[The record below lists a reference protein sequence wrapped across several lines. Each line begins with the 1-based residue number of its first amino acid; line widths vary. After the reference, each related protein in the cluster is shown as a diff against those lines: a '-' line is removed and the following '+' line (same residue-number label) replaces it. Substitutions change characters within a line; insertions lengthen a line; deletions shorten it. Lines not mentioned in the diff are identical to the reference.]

1 MAAAFDTGGEFAETA
16 GAVMSG
22 VSFAGGIEC
31 GTRSAECGIAHL
43 TPTLSPRCGR
53 RGRTFRLF
61 TLLFARLIP
70 HLEWRVQQRDAFE
83 FAVFGNEEKDE
94 PINDAQKLSM
104 KILEADMACAE
115 GIAKLAILRMAD
127 EALPKKL
134 QCLLHPAPQV
144 GERGD
149 ALFGGF
155 LAPGFEP
162 ARIRTTIVARQEPRG
177 VGDEPEQHEI
187 GIDFAVE
194 HGFEVELHAPVLAG
208 QVIGWVEGFKA
219 ISDILCLVEG
229 RFAGANPA
237 LKDRIGLINKDP
249 YGMGWLYAVKG
260 EPGGECVEARAYA
273 KLLDQSIDEC
283 RKRQEAAE

>member
-1 MAAAFDTGGEFAETA
+1 MGTDRPETLYYQRARFVTQLPGDYLYSPAHFWIARHRGNTWRAGLTKFATRKLGE
-16 GAVMSG
+16 
-22 VSFAGGIEC
+22 I
-31 GTRSAECGIAHL
+31 
-43 TPTLSPRCGR
+43 
-53 RGRTFRLF
+53 
-61 TLLFARLIP
+61 
-70 HLEWRVQQRDAFE
+70 
-83 FAVFGNEEKDE
+83 
-94 PINDAQKLSM
+94 
-104 KILEADMACAE
+104 
-115 GIAKLAILRMAD
+115 
-127 EALPKKL
+127 
-134 QCLLHPAPQV
+134 
-144 GERGD
+144 
-149 ALFGGF
+149 
-155 LAPGFEP
+155 
-162 ARIRTTIVARQEPRG
+162 
-177 VGDEPEQHEI
+177 
-187 GIDFAVE
+187 VE